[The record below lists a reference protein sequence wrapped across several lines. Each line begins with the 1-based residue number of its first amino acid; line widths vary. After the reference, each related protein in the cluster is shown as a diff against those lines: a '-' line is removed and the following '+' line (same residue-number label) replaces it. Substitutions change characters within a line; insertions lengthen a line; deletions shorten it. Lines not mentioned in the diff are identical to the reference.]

1 MRHFEHYINGQ
12 FSAGK
17 RQFESINPA
26 TNTPWALM
34 PMSTSDDVD
43 LAVQSAKRAFSAPAW
58 ANMTASERGALL
70 LRLAEQIAEHADE
83 LADLETID
91 TGKIIRETRGQ
102 IAYVANYYRYY
113 AGLADKMQGA
123 HIPIDKPDMEVW
135 LRREPIGVVAAI
147 VPWNS
152 QLCFWP
158 P

>member
-83 LADLETID
+83 LADWKPSTRVKSSARRAVKLPMSPITIAI
-91 TGKIIRETRGQ
+91 T
-102 IAYVANYYRYY
+102 
-113 AGLADKMQGA
+113 
-123 HIPIDKPDMEVW
+123 PD
-135 LRREPIGVVAAI
+135 
-147 VPWNS
+147 
-152 QLCFWP
+152 
-158 P
+158 

>member
-113 AGLADKMQGA
+113 AGLAIKCKGRTFRLINLIWKFGCDVSPSA
-123 HIPIDKPDMEVW
+123 W
-135 LRREPIGVVAAI
+135 WRRLCRGIR
-147 VPWNS
+147 S
-152 QLCFWP
+152 CFWP